1 MASPDDLRAYES
13 IKEKVNAYGVTFSS
27 GPIIYH
33 IILIFTNQYED
44 ELSRRKTLGQ
54 QYSRVLATQLRIIQ
68 ASEERR
74 KTHRIQFDALYREAM
89 KSMEWMNA
97 LTSQTSVDP
106 MMIDR

>member
-1 MASPDDLRAYES
+1 ML
-13 IKEKVNAYGVTFSS
+13 
-27 GPIIYH
+27 
-33 IILIFTNQYED
+33 LFTTQYQN

-54 QYSRVLATQLRIIQ
+54 QYSRVLATQLRIIR

-89 KSMEWMNA
+89 KSIEWMNA
-97 LTSQTSVDP
+97 LTSDTSVDP